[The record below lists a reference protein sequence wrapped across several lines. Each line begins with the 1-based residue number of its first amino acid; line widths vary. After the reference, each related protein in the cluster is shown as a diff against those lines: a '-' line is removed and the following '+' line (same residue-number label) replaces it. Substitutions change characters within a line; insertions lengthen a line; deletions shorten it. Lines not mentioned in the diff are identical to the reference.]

1 MMKHYTNNM
10 GRNKDKLRERFDFM
24 LDNLHK
30 KYIKKLVERG
40 DYDNQASF
48 IREAIREKLKYIQD
62 KGKGLPT

>member
-1 MMKHYTNNM
+1 M
-10 GRNKDKLRERFDFM
+10 GRNKDKQRARFDFM

-30 KYIKKLVERG
+30 KYILKLVERG
-40 DYDNQASF
+40 DYDDQASF

>member
-1 MMKHYTNNM
+1 M
-10 GRNKDKLRERFDFM
+10 GRNKSKQRERFDFM

-30 KYIKKLVERG
+30 EYIEKLVLRG
-40 DYDNQASF
+40 DFDDKASF